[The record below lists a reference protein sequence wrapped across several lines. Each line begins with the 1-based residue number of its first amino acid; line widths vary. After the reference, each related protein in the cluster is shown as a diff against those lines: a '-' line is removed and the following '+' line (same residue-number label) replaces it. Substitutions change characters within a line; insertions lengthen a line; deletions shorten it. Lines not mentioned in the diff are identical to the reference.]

1 MSGASPGGGAIILGA
16 GAVAEAHAAYYG
28 RGIAPPD
35 GVSEETRPR
44 LSAVVDSDEG
54 RARAFARRHDVRL
67 VFTDME
73 EALAEVRPEVVHICT
88 PPWLHAEQSI
98 AAMRAGAWVLCEKPA
113 CGSLAELDR
122 IEAVERATGCYAAT
136 VFQWRFGSGM
146 RHLKRRVEAGA
157 LGRPLVAVCNTLW
170 YRDAAYYAVP
180 WRGRWATELGGPTMI
195 HGIHLVDALLWLL
208 GDWEEICARAP
219 TLARDLETEDVSAAV
234 VRFAGGALATVLN
247 SVLSPRQETY
257 LRIDFERATVEAS
270 GLYEVTNAQ
279 WRATALPA
287 DESEERS
294 RLEAAWGTI
303 GEEAPATQATQ
314 IAELYRDL
322 RAGRPPLTTGR
333 ERRRTMEF
341 ITGLYKSAFTGTVVT
356 PASIT
361 SDDPYYRRLSP
372 AAPPTPATAPPSFGS
387 KSPPGRNQA

>member
-1 MSGASPGGGAIILGA
+1 MAVLEAGKHFLSDKPPFTSRQQLETARRVTADIGPIWAVYYSERLHNEAAVYAGELFASGAVGNVVNVVGLGP
-16 GAVAEAHAAYYG
+16 H
-28 RGIAPPD
+28 
-35 GVSEETRPR
+35 R

-73 EALAEVRPEVVHICT
+73 EALAEGRPEVVHICT

-98 AAMRAGAWVLCEKPA
+98 AAMRAGAWVLCEKPP

-122 IEAVERATGCYAAT
+122 IEAVERSTGCYAAT

-146 RHLKRRVEAGA
+146 RHVKRRIEAG
-157 LGRPLVAVCNTLW
+157 R
-170 YRDAAYYAVP
+170 
-180 WRGRWATELGGPTMI
+180 LGGPTMI

-234 VRFAGGALATVLN
+234 VR
-247 SVLSPRQETY
+247 
-257 LRIDFERATVEAS
+257 ATVEAS

-287 DESEERS
+287 DEPEERS

-314 IAELYRDL
+314 IAELCRDL

-333 ERRRTMEF
+333 EPRRTMEF
-341 ITGLYKSAFTGTVVT
+341 ITGLYKSAFTGTAVT

-387 KSPPGRNQA
+387 GSPPDRNRA

>member
-1 MSGASPGGGAIILGA
+1 MSAAGPVGGAIIVGA
-16 GAVAEAHAAYYG
+16 GAVAEAHAAYYAG
-28 RGIAPPD
+28 RAAPPE
-35 GVSEETRPR
+35 GGGEETVPR
-44 LSAVVDSDEG
+44 LAAVVDTDEE
-54 RARAFARRHDVRL
+54 RARGFAGRHDVRL

-98 AAMRAGAWVLCEKPA
+98 AAMKAGAWVLCEKPA

-122 IEAVERATGCYAAT
+122 IEAVERSTGCYAAT

-146 RHLKRRVEAGA
+146 RHLKDRIEAGA

-180 WRGRWATELGGPTMI
+180 WRGRWATELGGPTII
-195 HGIHLVDALLWLL
+195 HGIHLMDALLWLL
-208 GDWEEICARAP
+208 GDWEEVYARAP
-219 TLARDLETEDVSAAV
+219 TLARDLETEDASAAL
-234 VRFAGGALATVLN
+234 VRFAGGAVATVLN

-257 LRIDFERATVEAS
+257 LRVDFEQATVEAS

-279 WRATALPA
+279 WRGTPRPA
-287 DESEERS
+287 DEPEETS

-303 GEEAPATQATQ
+303 EEDVAATQATQ
-314 IAELYRDL
+314 IAEFYRDL
-322 RAGRPPLTTGR
+322 YADRPPLTTGS
-333 ERRRTMEF
+333 ERRRTVEF
-341 ITGLYKSAFTGTVVT
+341 ITGLYKSAFTGTAVT

-361 SDDPYYRRLSP
+361 ADDPYYRRLSP
-372 AAPPTPATAPPSFGS
+372 EA
-387 KSPPGRNQA
+387 Q

>member
-1 MSGASPGGGAIILGA
+1 MSRSGLSGGAIIVGA
-16 GAVAEAHAAYYG
+16 GGAAHSHARYYTG
-28 RGIAPPD
+28 SPDRPDSDGEKNAPR
-35 GVSEETRPR
+35 VR
-44 LSAVVDSDEG
+44 AVVDTDEE
-54 RARAFARRHDVRL
+54 RARAFARRYDVRL

-73 EALAEVRPEVVHICT
+73 KALAEVRPEVVHICT

-122 IEAVERATGCYAAT
+122 VEAVERTTGCHAAT

-146 RHLKRRVEAGA
+146 RHLKRRIEAGE

-180 WRGRWATELGGPTMI
+180 WRGRWETELGGPTLI
-195 HGIHLVDALLWLL
+195 HGIHLMDALLWLL
-208 GDWEEICARAP
+208 GDWTEVCARAP
-219 TLARDLETEDVSAAV
+219 TLARDLETEDVSAAL
-234 VRFAGGALATVLN
+234 VRFAGGAVATVLN

-257 LRIDFERATVEAS
+257 LRVDFERATIEAS
-270 GLYEVTNAQ
+270 GLYEVANDQ
-279 WRATALPA
+279 WRWTVPPI
-287 DESEERS
+287 DDPVERN

-303 GEEAPATQATQ
+303 EGDTAATQDTQ
-314 IAELYRDL
+314 IAEFYRDL
-322 RAGRPPLTTGR
+322 RVGRPPLTTGK

-341 ITGLYKSAFTGTVVT
+341 ITGLYKSAFTGMTVT

-361 SDDPYYRRLSP
+361 PDDPYYRRLSP
-372 AAPPTPATAPPSFGS
+372 EA
-387 KSPPGRNQA
+387 SPGNREAGG